1 MLGRRPSAEGSR
13 RRLWTRA
20 VSGSVMVALLG
31 ILAWASL
38 ASGQSAVSEVFY
50 TTDADF
56 DKGTSVNVNHSAPNN
71 DQLQLNAET
80 STFPF
85 IWISLSARGTIA
97 KIDTR
102 NGAILGEYSSTSDG
116 DNCHNVS
123 RTTVTLDGSAYAGN
137 RCQSSV
143 IHVGLREANQCI
155 DRNGNGTI
163 ETSSGYGDVL
173 PWPGGANSAT
183 APVADAQDECILHYV
198 DTIGGDARHVTAN
211 ADGDVW
217 VGHCCG
223 SPTFVLIDNDTGTI
237 KRTEGPFILPP
248 QGCGGYGGVIDG
260 RGTLWS
266 ATSGSHVLRWEPNSP
281 VVAGVNPRCVAV
293 PNYGLA
299 VDSQDNLWVAEFG
312 DDVYKV
318 SPDGLTVSPAPGQ
331 PPYKNGSSTGAQGL
345 AVDDNDHVWVS
356 SSLSCF
362 SNCTLGHLLN
372 SGAFVG
378 NVSPAGNGS
387 TGVAVDSAGKIW
399 TANINGGAD
408 GTGSA
413 TRIDPD
419 AGPAG
424 AGGVPIGAVDLEVP
438 LPGAKPYNYS
448 DMTGN
453 ALLRTTAPQGT
464 WTVVQDGGAA
474 GTRWGKI
481 VWNTEAR
488 GSQPPGTD
496 IIFEVRAADT
506 QAGLGGQP
514 FVQVSNGAP
523 FSVTGRFIEV
533 RVTLRPDSQG
543 NGPVLSDLR
552 VCAEGASCQAEGAQ
566 TTPPPA
572 AQRARRPRARVAG
585 VPRRC
590 TRSNFRT
597 RVRVRAAAG
606 VRSVRVTLD
615 GRRLVT
621 TRRSTFGVRVPARRL
636 RSGLHRLTVVVRD
649 RNGRRARISRTFRRC
664 ARPAQQRPAPV
675 FTG

>member
-1 MLGRRPSAEGSR
+1 MRGHGHIVTSSR
-13 RRLWTRA
+13 SWLSPRA
-20 VSGSVMVALLG
+20 VSGAALLTAVG
-31 ILAWASL
+31 ILAWASM
-38 ASGQSAVSEVFY
+38 ASGQGAVSDVIY

-56 DKGTSVNVNHSAPNN
+56 DKGTLVNVNHDPPNN
-71 DQLQLNAET
+71 NELRLNAET

-116 DNCHNVS
+116 DDCHNVS

-155 DRNGNGTI
+155 DRNGSGTI

-173 PWPGGANSAT
+173 AWPGGSNGAT

-217 VGHCCG
+217 VGACCG
-223 SPTFVLIDNDTGTI
+223 NPTFVLIDNDTGTI
-237 KRTEGPFILPP
+237 TRTEGPFNLP
-248 QGCGGYGGVIDG
+248 QSCGGYGGVIDG

-266 ATSGSHVLRWEPNSP
+266 ATSGSHVLRWEPNSA
-281 VVAGVNPRCVAV
+281 VVPGVNPRCVAV
-293 PNYGLA
+293 QNYGLA

-312 DDVYKV
+312 DDVWKV
-318 SPDGLTVSPAPGQ
+318 SPDGLTVSG
-331 PPYKNGSSTGAQGL
+331 PYDNGSNTGAQGL
-345 AVDDNDHVWVS
+345 AVDGNDHVWVS

-372 SGAFVG
+372 DGTFVG

-387 TGVAVDSAGKIW
+387 TGVAIDSAGKVW
-399 TANINGGAD
+399 TANINGGQD

-419 AGPAG
+419 AGPLG
-424 AGGVPIGAVDLEVP
+424 AGGVPTGAVDLEVP
-438 LPGAKPYNYS
+438 LPGAHPYNYS

-464 WTVVQDGGAA
+464 WTVVQDSGAA
-474 GTRWGKI
+474 STKWGKI
-481 VWNTEAR
+481 IWNTEAR
-488 GSQPPGTD
+488 GSQPPGTE
-496 IIFEVRAADT
+496 IIFEVRAADS
-506 QAGLGGQP
+506 QAGLGSQP

-523 FSVTGRFIEV
+523 FSVTGRFLEV
-533 RVTLRPDSQG
+533 RVTLRPDGQG

-552 VCAEGASCQAEGAQ
+552 VCAEGSACQAEAGAQ
-566 TTPPPA
+566 TPNPPA
-572 AQRARRPRARVAG
+572 VQRARRPRARVSG
-585 VPRRC
+585 MPTRC
-590 TRSNFRT
+590 IRSNFRT
-597 RVRVRAAAG
+597 RVRIRAAAG
-606 VRSVRVTLD
+606 VRRVRVTLN

-621 TRRSTFGVRVPARRL
+621 TRRSNFAVRVPARRL
-636 RSGLHRLTVVVRD
+636 RAGRHRLTVVVRD
-649 RNGRRARISRTFRRC
+649 RNGRRARVSRTFRRC
-664 ARPAQQRPAPV
+664 PRPAQQRPPV